1 MNIRYILR
9 PVESP
14 TDFRIIL
21 QADNFDDA
29 LAEFTYL
36 AGLPDDDES
45 AIDADEYIMTFEVVK

>member
-9 PVESP
+9 PVETLPS
-14 TDFRIIL
+14 FRIIL

-29 LAEFTYL
+29 LAEFIYL

-45 AIDADEYIMTFEVVK
+45 SLDADEYVLTFEVIK